1 MTHTPGPWKYEQWDD
16 HTEGFLN
23 VSIDITKKNGG
34 DFICRIIGGRA
45 KRIDRTIDIDEE
57 NARLIAAAPELLEAL
72 KAVRSGR
79 VAMKLWVNKNT
90 KCGEE
95 SYAHK
100 LSDSALR
107 SFIAGKAIALA
118 GEGE

>member
-1 MTHTPGPWKYEQWDD
+1 MDEVYYQDLVKEYKETLAVAVESINELEQQ
-16 HTEGFLN
+16 
-23 VSIDITKKNGG
+23 
-34 DFICRIIGGRA
+34 
-45 KRIDRTIDIDEE
+45 
-57 NARLIAAAPELLEAL
+57 NAELLDAL

-100 LSDSALR
+100 LSDSELR
-107 SFIAGKAIALA
+107 SFITEKAIAKA
-118 GEGE
+118 EGE